1 MSRARGG
8 AEEPSHVAFRRYP
21 NAVARFFEMG
31 RYGIVIVFV
40 SELAV
45 EGTQTRTCIKN
56 QFPGKPQTYEI
67 ASHLVLS
74 IV

>member
-31 RYGIVIVFV
+31 RYGIVIVL

-45 EGTQTRTCIKN
+45 EGTHTRTCIKN

-67 ASHLVLS
+67 ASYLVLS